1 MQSQTKI
8 FSCLVKD
15 FMRPDPAV
23 VPPTATVEEAL
34 RIMNE
39 TRATSILVADG
50 AGKLVG
56 IFTEKDVTRR
66 VALRCDG
73 SEPITAVMTVP
84 VRKVKT
90 TDYLYHAIA
99 RMRRFGH
106 RHMPVVDTENHPAGI
121 IDLHDA
127 IAVVSEQM
135 IGQIDRLTQEG
146 TMDGLR
152 EVKAAQVEVANQL
165 LADNLPGPEIQALLT
180 HVNNDIYRRIV
191 ELSLA
196 GMKEAGLG
204 DPPVAFEVFVMG
216 SSGRGENFL
225 FPDQDNGFILG
236 DYPDERHG
244 EIDAF
249 FIELADRMTRNLA
262 EVGFPL
268 CRGHVMATNPLW
280 RKTLPQWQ
288 AQTALWFQ
296 KRSHFMVQLSD
307 IFFDFQPVYGEGV
320 LARALRRHIIH
331 LAKNSPA
338 YLQAMF
344 ETEGERHVALGLF
357 GRLRKERENRKHRG
371 KINLKHG
378 GLMPLIGSVRLL
390 SLRRGLETTPTLDR
404 NAELHKAGVLD
415 DEEVDNLRAAFDQ
428 VTGFLLHQQL
438 RDFEARQEVCNFV
451 PPGGLSRRERR
462 LLVSSLRAIDSLQQ
476 KVRMEFTGEVF

>member
-23 VPPTATVEEAL
+23 VPPTATVDKAL

-39 TRATSILVADG
+39 TRVTSVLIASSGEGLI
-50 AGKLVG
+50 G

-73 SEPITAVMTVP
+73 TEPITAVMTSP

-106 RHMPVVDTENHPAGI
+106 RHMPVVDAENRPAGI
-121 IDLHDA
+121 VDLHDA
-127 IAVVSEQM
+127 MASASEQM

-165 LADNLPGPEIQALLT
+165 LADNLPAPEIQALLT
-180 HVNNDIYRRIV
+180 HVNNDIYRRAV
-191 ELSLA
+191 ELRLA
-196 GMKEAGLG
+196 DMKTAGLG
-204 DPPVAFEVFVMG
+204 DPPVAFDVIVMG
-216 SSGRGENFL
+216 SGGRGENFL
-225 FPDQDNGFILG
+225 FPDQDNGFILDG
-236 DYPDERHG
+236 YPDERHG
-244 EIDAF
+244 EIDTF
-249 FIELADRMTRNLA
+249 FIELAERMTQSLA
-262 EVGFPL
+262 EIGFPL

-288 AQTALWFQ
+288 AQTTQWFQ

-307 IFFDFQPVYGEGV
+307 IFFDFQPVYGGGA
-320 LARALRRHIIH
+320 LARALRRHVTH
-331 LAKNSPA
+331 LIRNNPA

-344 ETEGERHVALGLF
+344 GTETDRHVALTLF
-357 GRLRKERENRKHRG
+357 GRLRKERKDPRHLG

-378 GLMPLIGSVRLL
+378 GLMPLVGSVRLL
-390 SLRRGLETTPTLDR
+390 SLRRGLETTPTRDR
-404 NAELHKAGVLD
+404 IAALHEAGVLD
-415 DEEVDNLRAAFDQ
+415 DEEMDSLRAAFAQ
-428 VTGFLLHQQL
+428 VTGFLLRQQL
-438 RDFEARQEVCNFV
+438 RDFETGKGVSRFV
-451 PPGGLSRRERR
+451 PPGSLSRRERR
-462 LLVSSLRAIDSLQQ
+462 LLVSSLKAIDTLQQ
-476 KVRMEFTGEVF
+476 KVRMEFTAEVF